1 MSHVSDKRTAGT
13 CGGSLGAMVK
23 RARHKRGAGGQGL
36 ILVGVP
42 CPEIMGCRTFQ
53 H

>member
-1 MSHVSDKRTAGT
+1 MSQVSDKRTAGP

-23 RARHKRGAGGQGL
+23 RARHKRESGGQGL

-42 CPEIMGCRTFQ
+42 CP
-53 H
+53 